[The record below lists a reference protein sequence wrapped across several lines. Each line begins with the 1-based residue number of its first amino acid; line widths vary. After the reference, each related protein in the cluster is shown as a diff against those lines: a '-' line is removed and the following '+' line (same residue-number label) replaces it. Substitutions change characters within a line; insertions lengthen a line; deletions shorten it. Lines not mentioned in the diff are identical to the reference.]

1 MNESQNND
9 FKRIQNKADIVEIIN
24 SYVKLESHGKNYFG
38 ICPFHDDHSP
48 SMSVSK
54 DKQIYKCFVCGATGN
69 VFTFVENFLGVSFIE
84 AVKIVADKIGED
96 FVVHK
101 SKQNTAYSKYYDIM
115 NLATKLYENNLRTKP
130 GEEAR
135 KYLKDRG
142 LTDEII
148 KDFSI
153 GLSLSEN
160 DQLYKLLEKKKIPLK
175 DMQDLGLV
183 NNGERG
189 IYDLFRNRI
198 IFPLKNPDGKVNGFS
213 GRIYNAQSNSKYVN
227 TKETIIFKK
236 RENLYNYHLAAPT
249 ARMEK
254 SIIICEGFMDA
265 IRIYSIGLKN
275 VVATMGTALAKEQV
289 DLLKKLGVKVILVMD
304 NDNAGEIAT
313 LSIGES
319 LLKEN
324 IDMGVVRLTGKKDPD
339 EYILEY
345 GAMAFKDNIK
355 NAMSFI
361 DFIFIALKKDKDLTN
376 PIQLTEYINK
386 ALSII
391 SVSSDS
397 LLIESCL
404 NKLSSDYH
412 LDKELLKARLTSNE
426 EIKNI
431 KVETKKEEKS
441 TNKNIQKSTKF
452 ERALSVMLY
461 YMMHSENAMRLYLK
475 EDFDLPKNKYR
486 LVANNLVYYFELNK
500 EIDFADYLTFAEDYE
515 DVVPTVKEIISNV
528 NLPDFKDSDIKA
540 AISIVRKH
548 LNEEKIKLIKEEMK
562 NELDVSR
569 RKRLFEKI
577 IEIKRGCVGNN
588 EEE

>member
-236 RENLYNYHLAAPT
+236 RENLYNYHLAAPA

-324 IDMGVVRLTGKKDPD
+324 IDIGVVRLTGKKDPD

-386 ALSII
+386 VLSII

-569 RKRLFEKI
+569 RKRLFDKI

>member
-38 ICPFHDDHSP
+38 VCPFHDDHSP

-84 AVKIVADKIGED
+84 AVKVVADKIGED

-101 SKQNTAYSKYYDIM
+101 SKQNTVYEKYYKIM
-115 NLATKLYENNLRTKP
+115 DLATKLYENNLRTKI

-153 GLSLSEN
+153 GLAITDN

-213 GRIYNAQSNSKYVN
+213 GRIYNTTSNSKYVN

-236 RENLYNYHLAAPT
+236 RENLYNYHLAAPA
-249 ARMEK
+249 ARLEK

-275 VVATMGTALAKEQV
+275 VVATMGTALAKQQV
-289 DLLKKLGVKVILVMD
+289 ELLKKLGVKVILVMD
-304 NDNAGEIAT
+304 NDNAGEMAT
-313 LSIGES
+313 LSLGES
-319 LLKEN
+319 LLKEGMD
-324 IDMGVVRLTGKKDPD
+324 IGVVRLTGKKDPD

-355 NAMSFI
+355 NPMSFI
-361 DFIFIALKKDKDLTN
+361 DFIFIALKKDKDLSN

-386 ALSII
+386 VLSII

-397 LLIESCL
+397 LLIETCI
-404 NKLSSDYH
+404 NKLSNDYH

-431 KVETKKEEKS
+431 KVETKKEE
-441 TNKNIQKSTKF
+441 TNINKEVKKSTKF

-461 YMMHSENAMRLYLK
+461 YMMHSESAMRLYLK

-528 NLPDFKDSDIKA
+528 NLPEFKDSDIKA
-540 AISIVRKH
+540 AIAIVRKH

>member
-38 ICPFHDDHSP
+38 VCPFHDDHSP

-84 AVKIVADKIGED
+84 AVKVVADKIGED

-101 SKQNTAYSKYYDIM
+101 SKQNTVYEKYYKIM
-115 NLATKLYENNLRTKP
+115 DLATKLYENNLRTKI

-153 GLSLSEN
+153 GLAITDN

-213 GRIYNAQSNSKYVN
+213 GRIYNTTSNSKYVN

-236 RENLYNYHLAAPT
+236 RENLYNYHLAAPA
-249 ARMEK
+249 ARLEK

-275 VVATMGTALAKEQV
+275 VVATMGTALAKQQV
-289 DLLKKLGVKVILVMD
+289 ELLKKLGVKVILVMD
-304 NDNAGEIAT
+304 NDNAGEMAT
-313 LSIGES
+313 LSLGES
-319 LLKEN
+319 LLKEGMD
-324 IDMGVVRLTGKKDPD
+324 IGVVRLTGKKDPD

-355 NAMSFI
+355 NPMSFI
-361 DFIFIALKKDKDLTN
+361 DFIFIALKKDKDLSN

-386 ALSII
+386 VLSII

-397 LLIESCL
+397 LLIETCI
-404 NKLSSDYH
+404 NKLSNDYH

-431 KVETKKEEKS
+431 KVETKKEEINI
-441 TNKNIQKSTKF
+441 NKEVKKSTKF

-461 YMMHSENAMRLYLK
+461 YMMHSESAMRLYLK

-528 NLPDFKDSDIKA
+528 NLPEFKDSDIKA
-540 AISIVRKH
+540 AIAIVRKH

>member
-236 RENLYNYHLAAPT
+236 RENLYNYHLAAPA

-275 VVATMGTALAKEQV
+275 VVATMGTALAKEQA

-386 ALSII
+386 VLSII